1 MSEKQS
7 AKRVGRA
14 RPPADPESIPALLF
28 LAELVD
34 RPRKDGQPQV
44 SASER
49 AWLLA
54 FREAEA
60 ELKRRRRRSAP

>member
-1 MSEKQS
+1 MTEKRS

-14 RPPADPESIPALLF
+14 KPPPDPESIPALLF

-34 RPRKDGQPQV
+34 RPRKDGRPRI

-49 AWLLA
+49 AWLRA
-54 FREAEA
+54 FAAAEA
-60 ELKRRRRRSAP
+60 ELKRRRRRRAP